1 MYAYMHVC
9 MRDVC
14 IHARARTHTILGSYM
29 TNRMQLYSR
38 ARMLCVFST
47 RNRAPPQ
54 FSFHL
59 SQKKRKK
66 DSSACVYAGKNT

>member
-1 MYAYMHVC
+1 
-9 MRDVC
+9 
-14 IHARARTHTILGSYM
+14 M